1 MTVYSIWMIASD
13 FILFLNKNDS
23 FAILPSQ
30 IELNQA
36 NNQIL
41 NGKWKRQ
48 EIKQSGEKHS

>member
-1 MTVYSIWMIASD
+1 MTVYAIWIIASD
-13 FILFLNKNDS
+13 FILFLNKNNS